1 VPKLT
6 LSFKGKTLRLI
17 AVKEGTMTIGRDP
30 GCDIHIDSLAL
41 QPVHARL
48 ITTRGDS
55 VLHNDSGEDGT
66 FVNHK
71 PVFEHKLVDDD
82 LIRIGKHVLIY
93 SVEDI
98 VTHEPGFVTEV
109 AEAPG
114 PVPETPPSSSPK
126 KKQANGWLQI
136 LSGKKLG
143 KTLKLKS
150 GLTDL
155 GKYGLQPAL
164 ITRRSDGYH
173 ISKLGDDDITV
184 GNNDIGEKSWL
195 LRDGDMIH
203 IGSTQVQFYTQNN

>member
-17 AVKEGTMTIGRDP
+17 AIKEGTMTIGRDP
-30 GCDIHIDSLAL
+30 ACDIHIDSLAL

-48 ITTRGDS
+48 ITNNDSS
-55 VLHNDSGEDGT
+55 VLHNDSGEEGT

-71 PVFEHKLVDDD
+71 PVYEHKLADDD
-82 LIRIGKHVLIY
+82 LIRLGKHVLTY
-93 SVEDI
+93 HVEDI

-109 AEAPG
+109 AEPPPPPPAP
-114 PVPETPPSSSPK
+114 SPK
-126 KKQANGWLQI
+126 KKQTRGWLQI
-136 LSGKKLG
+136 LSGKNLG

-155 GKYGLQPAL
+155 GKHGLQSAL

-173 ISKLGDDDITV
+173 ISKLGNDDITV

-195 LRDGDMIH
+195 LRDGDMIR
-203 IGSTQVQFYTQNN
+203 IGSTQMQFYTQNN